1 MLLCMSRRAVLF
13 CLFFSSVFS
22 SFFPFFFRFFFSQNF
37 PPASASEQQRV
48 VDEGAPG
55 EGASAVGHGRR
66 HPAVLL
72 VGLHQGLEGGLGFLA
87 AESFLGLP

>member
-1 MLLCMSRRAVLF
+1 MLLCVSRLAG
-13 CLFFSSVFS
+13 
-22 SFFPFFFRFFFSQNF
+22 FFR
-37 PPASASEQQRV
+37 PASAV
-48 VDEGAPG
+48 VGG
-55 EGASAVGHGRR
+55 STGRGSAVGHGRG